1 MSCLTQISLL
11 FLLLM
16 HCLISAENG
25 CFIKTLPTRENPS
38 EWISMVANFN
48 LSWKGACM
56 EILNYVRP
64 LVPARVVMG

>member
-1 MSCLTQISLL
+1 ML

-16 HCLISAENG
+16 HCATISAENG
-25 CFIKTLPTRENPS
+25 CFIKTLPTREHIS

-56 EILNYVRP
+56 EILNYVC
-64 LVPARVVMG
+64 LPASARA